1 MIGATYSVPPI
12 PPDPEHTVYV
22 DAGVLRIGVEHRLL
36 DDAELAANYKGA
48 AMEEIEQA
56 VGGQEVQDNGVSVH
70 VCGAQDGHEYLRF
83 DMFEHG
89 PHYHYIDRG
98 GEEQTII
105 DFDRVA
111 LGEMLPWV
119 LHKLRSRLAE
129 MLERAGGGD
138 LVASLNSTLI
148 DLSLLEVEKL
158 ALAAQEELA
167 AGQKD
172 RLPA

>member
-1 MIGATYSVPPI
+1 
-12 PPDPEHTVYV
+12 
-22 DAGVLRIGVEHRLL
+22 
-36 DDAELAANYKGA
+36 
-48 AMEEIEQA
+48 
-56 VGGQEVQDNGVSVH
+56 
-70 VCGAQDGHEYLRF
+70 
-83 DMFEHG
+83 MFEHG